1 MHNES
6 TLQHK
11 SGNASLE
18 ELPMRQTEEQQRK
31 QDKEEA
37 EVNQRLQA
45 PGLLREQSTN
55 LQKDEHIKL

>member
-1 MHNES
+1 
-6 TLQHK
+6 
-11 SGNASLE
+11 
-18 ELPMRQTEEQQRK
+18 MRQTEEQQRK

-55 LQKDEHIKL
+55 LQKDGHIKL